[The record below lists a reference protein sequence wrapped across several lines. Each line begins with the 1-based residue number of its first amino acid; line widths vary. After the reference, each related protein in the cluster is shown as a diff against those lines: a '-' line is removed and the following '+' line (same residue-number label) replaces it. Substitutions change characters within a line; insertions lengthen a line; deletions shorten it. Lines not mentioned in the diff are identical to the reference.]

1 MSPAP
6 TARSVALDAIGRVID
21 DGAYSNRLLPS
32 LLARSGLET
41 RDRAFA
47 MELAFG
53 TLRRRLPLDA
63 AIASASSRPIERI
76 TTTARNALRLGA
88 YQLLDAGVAPHA
100 AVSATVDLVPT
111 RERGFVNAVLRRL
124 ASAPPSPPPGTDTE
138 AIAVRTGLTPW
149 AVDELEALVGSEAE
163 DAAAAL
169 ATKATLSLRV
179 RGGAQGVAESLAA
192 FRGAGLDPVV
202 GTVDPDCI
210 VLRGGEPRRLPG
222 FDEGRWTVQDQA
234 SAFVVRVLDPQRGD
248 HAYDACA
255 APGGKALHAAE
266 LVGPEGRVLAA
277 DRSEN
282 RVGLIAAAA
291 DAAPAPPV
299 APRARRGGAGGA
311 RAVRSGAR
319 GRAVQRRGLGQAPPG
334 APVAR
339 AEASAERPRRP
350 PARDRRLGRAMPFV
364 RGDGWCTRCARSRG
378 PRRMRSVTR
387 CCAAGPTWTRS
398 RPTAPTAAPPVTA
411 SGRIGTGATPCS
423 WRRFAARRRSSGARY
438 GGYLPVR

>member
-47 MELAFG
+47 MELTFG

-100 AVSATVDLVPT
+100 AVSATVDLVPV

-124 ASAPPSPPPGTDTE
+124 ASAPPSPPPGTDAE
-138 AIAVRTGLTPW
+138 AIAVRTGLTSW
-149 AVDELEALVGSEAE
+149 AVEELDALVGPEAE

-192 FRGAGLDPVV
+192 LRGAGLDPVV

-210 VLRGGEPRRLPG
+210 VLRGGEPRLLPG

-248 HAYDACA
+248 RAYDACA

-282 RVGLIAAAA
+282 RVGLIAAAGDRLRLHPWLLVH
-291 DAAPAPPV
+291 DAATPA
-299 APRARRGGAGGA
+299 A
-311 RAVRSGAR
+311 
-319 GRAVQRRGLGQAPPG
+319 LGPF
-334 APVAR
+334 
-339 AEASAERPRRP
+339 
-350 PARDRRLGRAMPFV
+350 DRVLVDA
-364 RGDGWCTRCARSRG
+364 
-378 PRRMRSVTR
+378 
-387 CCAAGPTWTRS
+387 
-398 RPTAPTAAPPVTA
+398 
-411 SGRIGTGATPCS
+411 PCS
-423 WRRFAARRRSSGARY
+423 GVGSARRRPELLWRVPKRRLSALAALQLAIVGAAVDAVRP
-438 GGYLPVR
+438 GGRLVYAVCTFTRAETDAVCDALVRRRPDLEPIETDGPDGRTARHRLWPHRHGCDAMFVAAFRRAS

>member
-124 ASAPPSPPPGTDTE
+124 ASAPPSPPPGNDTE

-179 RGGAQGVAESLAA
+179 RGGAQGVAESVAA

-266 LVGPEGRVLAA
+266 LVGPAGRVLAA
-277 DRSEN
+277 DRSES
-282 RVGLIAAAA
+282 RVGLIAAAGDRLQLHPWLLVHDA
-291 DAAPAPPV
+291 AAPAV
-299 APRARRGGAGGA
+299 
-311 RAVRSGAR
+311 
-319 GRAVQRRGLGQAPPG
+319 LG
-334 APVAR
+334 
-339 AEASAERPRRP
+339 EF
-350 PARDRRLGRAMPFV
+350 DRVLVDA
-364 RGDGWCTRCARSRG
+364 
-378 PRRMRSVTR
+378 
-387 CCAAGPTWTRS
+387 
-398 RPTAPTAAPPVTA
+398 
-411 SGRIGTGATPCS
+411 PCS
-423 WRRFAARRRSSGARY
+423 GVGSARRRPELLWRVPKQRLSALAALQLAIVGSAADAVRP
-438 GGYLPVR
+438 GGRLVYAVCTFTRAETDAVCDALLRRRPDLDPIETDGPDGHTTRHRLWPHRHGCDAMFVAAFRRAS

>member
-124 ASAPPSPPPGTDTE
+124 ASAPPSPPPGNDTE

-163 DAAAAL
+163 GAAAAL
-169 ATKATLSLRV
+169 ATKATLSVRV
-179 RGGAQGVAESLAA
+179 RGGAQGVAEALAA

-202 GTVDPDCI
+202 GTIDPDCI

-266 LVGPEGRVLAA
+266 LVGPEGRVVAA

-282 RVGLIAAAA
+282 RVGLIAAAGDRLQLHPWLLVH
-291 DAAPAPPV
+291 DAATPAVLGPFDRV
-299 APRARRGGAGGA
+299 LVDAPC
-311 RAVRSGAR
+311 S
-319 GRAVQRRGLGQAPPG
+319 GLG
-334 APVAR
+334 
-339 AEASAERPRRP
+339 S
-350 PARDRRLGRAMPFV
+350 
-364 RGDGWCTRCARSRG
+364 
-378 PRRMRSVTR
+378 
-387 CCAAGPTWTRS
+387 
-398 RPTAPTAAPPVTA
+398 
-411 SGRIGTGATPCS
+411 
-423 WRRFAARRRSSGARY
+423 ARRRPELLWRVPKQRLSGLAALQLAIVGSAVDAVRP
-438 GGYLPVR
+438 GGRLAYAVCTFTRAETDAVCDALLRRRPDLDPIETDGPDGRTTRHRLWPHRHGCDAMFVAAFRRTS